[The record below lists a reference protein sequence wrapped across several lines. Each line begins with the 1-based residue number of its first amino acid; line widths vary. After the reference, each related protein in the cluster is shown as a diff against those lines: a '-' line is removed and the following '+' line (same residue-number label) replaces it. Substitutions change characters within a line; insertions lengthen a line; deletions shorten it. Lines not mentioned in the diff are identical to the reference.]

1 VVISPEGA
9 VRVLDAHDAMF
20 GFAAL
25 RGLPRHDHS
34 ADLPPGTT
42 VLLYTDGLV
51 ERSGQDID
59 TGISRLCTMFAE
71 LADRPPRE
79 LVDTLVD
86 RLGTGSA
93 DDVVAFAIRILPP
106 EPDRPGR

>member
-1 VVISPEGA
+1 
-9 VRVLDAHDAMF
+9 VLDAHDAMF

-59 TGISRLCTMFAE
+59 TGIGKLCTMFAE
-71 LADRPPRE
+71 LADRPPHE

-106 EPDRPGR
+106 DPDRPGR

>member
-1 VVISPEGA
+1 
-9 VRVLDAHDAMF
+9 
-20 GFAAL
+20 
-25 RGLPRHDHS
+25 
-34 ADLPPGTT
+34 
-42 VLLYTDGLV
+42 
-51 ERSGQDID
+51 
-59 TGISRLCTMFAE
+59 MFAE

-106 EPDRPGR
+106 DPDRPGR